1 MPDSLYDQSDLLESD
16 SGPFYRR
23 VDWAAFWT
31 ATIVSFGVY
40 FYTLAPTLTLED
52 SGELAV
58 AGDYMGVP
66 HPPGYPI
73 WSLIS
78 WFFTKVFSFVPYRG
92 QPNPA
97 WSIGLVSAVFGGLA
111 TGVSAML
118 ICRSGADMLTAAL
131 RWRNTGDG
139 EATPTEG
146 STNKPM
152 SVNAVCF
159 VGSVVASL
167 LFAFSPV
174 MWSQAVIVEVYSLNA
189 FFLMAILLLSY
200 QWMCRPSNKLLYA
213 TGFLFGLGLTN
224 YQVLLLAALTL
235 LVVIML
241 RDLNLFRD
249 FAITGAGFAICIGIM
264 KIASEGATVGFEQH
278 RAQTYPLDITDF
290 ATIAGLLTAMAF
302 LAMLAIK
309 RGIGPAAPV
318 AIFAVL
324 AVITLAML
332 LKIDNPPPYTPA
344 PGQQVEEYR
353 WLIKGAAF
361 VFVLALMVVLAFTV
375 PRGAIVAVIYI
386 SIAVSLAVLLK
397 KGVLKSLY
405 HPASVW
411 FWTWITLNFVLL
423 TVAYHF
429 LPHGPVVALT
439 ILFAQLGVG
448 FYIYMPIVSD
458 GSNPPM
464 NWGYPLTWDGFK
476 HALTRGQYEKIAPS
490 DVMSM
495 RYIEQVGVYLTDL
508 RRQFTLICAP
518 LGFLPFAAW
527 GWRMKNKRFRVFFV
541 SLVLTAVAVAFVALD
556 YVIGGQGSSAVLTKI
571 YRTLFFVVILLSV
584 IGLLLYVLS
593 ALKEYAF
600 RIIGRTPSSASEIVT
615 SVIVVLGALGAYLI
629 IAAMLGKKLFDPGL
643 ELSLSQSFGIIILIV
658 LPPAAVGSMIMCMI
672 YIPDFEPDAG
682 VRSQKWVLATL
693 TGFMTMSLLLIA
705 LANLK
710 GDLQDT
716 FIQRVKFISSHG
728 FYVLWMGY
736 GLIFGLGFLQRILRN
751 APALYYCS
759 LGGALLLAFL
769 PIQQNAMNERLVSEM
784 GGSEQNMHD
793 FGWQFGNYQLR
804 GAEGMIEELDPDEE
818 PLPNPEFPRDMK
830 RNAVFYGG
838 TDPGR
843 FVPTYMIYSAHVRPD
858 VYLITQNALADNTFM
873 SVTRDLYGDDI
884 WIPSAKDNASAFTKY
899 VDDVRSG
906 RTQPNAA
913 LQIKDGKVSV
923 HGVAGVMLINGILAE
938 MIFNHNIF
946 RHSFYVEESYVINW
960 MYPYLIPHGLIM
972 QIAPGKMPKLAREMI
987 RRDMDFWDWYARRL
1001 TSNIKFRRDVVAR
1014 KSFSKLRSAIAGVY
1028 VFRRLFAEAEFAFTD
1043 SLMLYPASP
1052 EANFRLAGDVY
1063 LRTGQFR
1070 KALDTMARFKILDPN
1085 NSRVDPF
1092 VDQVN
1097 DAERTQNRIVELQNL
1112 LREGTS
1118 DPNLVLELMDL
1129 FLKIGQRQRMVTLA
1143 QNLMQNSNMPADVA
1157 FKIAQKFEGAK
1168 MYKEM
1173 DTALQL
1179 TLSRSQGQM
1188 PPQNL
1193 LVLAQM
1199 YANGRMMGRAIQ
1211 ILEAYT
1217 TARPDDFQVRIHLA
1231 AAYLNTGQR
1240 PKCMAQLKQVVNIGG
1255 NQARQAMQRDPRLR
1269 PLQND
1274 PQFQALIRVVPG
1286 AATPFTLPG
1295 QFNVPNS

>member
-1 MPDSLYDQSDLLESD
+1 MPDSLDDPSDLLGSD

-23 VDWAAFWT
+23 IDWAAFWT

-78 WFFTKVFSFVPYRG
+78 WFFTRVFSFVPYRG

-118 ICRSGADMLTAAL
+118 ICRSGSDMLTATL
-131 RWRNTGDG
+131 RWRDGHEDNDTAINTA
-139 EATPTEG
+139 EQPV
-146 STNKPM
+146 
-152 SVNAVCF
+152 SVNAICF

-200 QWMCRPSNKLLYA
+200 QWMCRPSSKLLYA

-235 LVVIML
+235 LVVIAL
-241 RDLNLFRD
+241 KDLNLFRD
-249 FAITGAGFAICIGIM
+249 FAITGIAFTICIGIM
-264 KIASEGATVGFEQH
+264 KIASEGATLGFEQH
-278 RAQTYPLDITDF
+278 TAATLPLDDKDF
-290 ATIAGLLTAMAF
+290 MTIVGLLTVMAF
-302 LAMLAIK
+302 AAMLAIK
-309 RGIGPAAPV
+309 RGVGPAAPV

-324 AVITLAML
+324 GIITLVML
-332 LKIDNPPPYTPA
+332 VKIDKPPAYNPA

-353 WLIKGAAF
+353 WLIKGA
-361 VFVLALMVVLAFTV
+361 VFVGLLILMLVLAVTT
-375 PRGAIVAVIYI
+375 PRGGIAALIYI
-386 SIAVSLAVLLK
+386 AIAVALAVLLR
-397 KGVLKSLY
+397 KGVLESLV
-405 HPASVW
+405 HPTSAW
-411 FWTWITLNFVLL
+411 FWTWVTLNFVLL

-439 ILFAQLGVG
+439 ILAAQFGVG

-464 NWGYPLTWDGFK
+464 NWGYPLTWEGFK
-476 HALTRGQYEKIAPS
+476 HALTRGQYEQIAPS
-490 DVMSM
+490 DVFSWK
-495 RYIEQVGVYLTDL
+495 YIEQVGVYLSDL

-527 GWRMKNKRFRVFFV
+527 GWRRGNRR
-541 SLVLTAVAVAFVALD
+541 LPILLIGLALTAIAIGLVAMD
-556 YVIGGQGSSAVLTKI
+556 YVIGGEGSSVAITKL
-571 YRTLFFVVILLSV
+571 YRGLFFLVLILSGIGLVLYLLSV
-584 IGLLLYVLS
+584 
-593 ALKEYAF
+593 LKEYWF
-600 RIIGRTPSSASEIVT
+600 RVTGRTPSTASEIVV
-615 SVIVVLGALGAYLI
+615 SALILLAALVPYLI
-629 IAAMLGKKLFDPGL
+629 IAYMLGKKLFDPEQ
-643 ELSLSQSFGIIILIV
+643 ELRLAQSFGIILLIV
-658 LPPAAVGSMIMCMI
+658 GPPTLVGAAIAIMKFF
-672 YIPDFEPDAG
+672 PGLRPDAD
-682 VRSQKWVLATL
+682 VPSQKWILATL
-693 TGFMTMSLLLIA
+693 IGFMTMSLLLIS

-736 GLIFGLGFLQRILRN
+736 GLIFGLGYLQRYVRQG
-751 APALYYCS
+751 PAVYWCAM
-759 LGGALLLAFL
+759 GAVLLLPLL
-769 PIQQNAMNERLVSEM
+769 PLQQNAMNERLVSEM

-804 GAEGMIEELDPDEE
+804 GAESIIEELDPDEE
-818 PLPNPEFPRDMK
+818 PLPNPEFPREMG

-884 WIPSAKDNASAFTKY
+884 WIPSAKDNASAFTRY

-906 RTQPNAA
+906 RSQPNAA

-938 MIFNHNIF
+938 MIYDHNIF
-946 RHSFYVEESYVINW
+946 RHNFYVEESYVIDW

-972 QIAPGKMPKLAREMI
+972 QIAPGKMPQLQPEMI
-987 RRDMDFWDWYARRL
+987 RRDMMFWDWYARRL
-1001 TSNIKFRRDVVAR
+1001 TSNIKFTRDVVAR
-1014 KSFSKLRSAIAGVY
+1014 KSFSKLRSAIAGLY
-1028 VFRRLFAEAEFAFTD
+1028 VHRQLFAEAEFAFTD
-1043 SLMLYPASP
+1043 ALMLYPASP

-1063 LRTGQFR
+1063 LRTGRFENAR
-1070 KALDTMARFKILDPN
+1070 DTMLRFKTLDPN
-1085 NSRVDPF
+1085 NSRVQPF
-1092 VDQVN
+1092 INQVN
-1097 DAERTQNRIVELQNL
+1097 DAEFTQNRIVELQNIL
-1112 LREGTS
+1112 QKGTS
-1118 DPNLVLELMDL
+1118 DPTLVLELMDL
-1129 FLKIGQRQRMVTLA
+1129 FLKVGQRQRMVSLA
-1143 QNLMQNSNMPADVA
+1143 QNLMQNTSIPPDIA
-1157 FKIAQKFEGAK
+1157 FKIAQKFEAVK
-1168 MYKEM
+1168 MCTEM
-1173 DTALQL
+1173 DGALQL
-1179 TLSRSQGQM
+1179 TLERSQGKM
-1188 PPQNL
+1188 PAQNL
-1193 LVLAQM
+1193 LVMAQM
-1199 YANGRMMGRAIQ
+1199 YANCRLMDRAVQ
-1211 ILEAYT
+1211 ILESYVA
-1217 TARPDDFQVRIHLA
+1217 ARPDDYQVRIHLA
-1231 AAYLNTGQR
+1231 AAYFTMQQR
-1240 PKCMAQLKQVVNIGG
+1240 AKCLDQLTVAVAAGG
-1255 NQARQAMQRDPRLR
+1255 NHARQLIQADPRMKG
-1269 PLQND
+1269 LQSD
-1274 PQFQALIRVVPG
+1274 PKFQKLIQILPG
-1286 AATPFTLPG
+1286 TPSPFTIPG